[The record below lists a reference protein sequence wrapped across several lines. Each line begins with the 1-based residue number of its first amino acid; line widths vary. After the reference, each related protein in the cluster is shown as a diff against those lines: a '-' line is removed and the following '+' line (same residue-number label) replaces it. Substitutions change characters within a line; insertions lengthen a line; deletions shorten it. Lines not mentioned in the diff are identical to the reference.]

1 MFRSLVIGQ
10 LGRYG
15 DPDMV
20 AESKRRFDDHIS
32 EKDTI
37 PADIKGA
44 VFSAALGAGNE
55 TTFDQLV
62 MVREV
67 MVLLI
72 IGICCNIVHMIVTV
86 YVLPF

>member
-20 AESKRRFDDHIS
+20 AESKRRFDDHVA

-37 PADIKGA
+37 PADIKSA
-44 VFSAALGAGNE
+44 VFSAALGCGDE
-55 TTFDQLV
+55 TTFDQLI
-62 MVREV
+62 MVRR
-67 MVLLI
+67 LQL
-72 IGICCNIVHMIVTV
+72 
-86 YVLPF
+86 F